1 MPCVRRRGGHDLHGY
16 LTWGGWGMKPKFLNG
31 LLRDEEKGAGG
42 DGGGASNVIALPGA
56 EAGAAGAEVGGEG
69 AGEAEKKPGML
80 ESVLGALQTKGSLV
94 AEISGLKEK
103 VTAAEGEA
111 LKLRGEL
118 ETANGEL
125 VRVRGEL
132 VTLQGERQQIAAAL
146 EASQKEVTTVEAKAL
161 DLTAG
166 LGISSD
172 KLPEASAEGGE
183 QGVEALEKALAKET
197 DPKRIFTL
205 NQELEAAKAKAK
217 AEKAQG

>member
-1 MPCVRRRGGHDLHGY
+1 
-16 LTWGGWGMKPKFLNG
+16 MKPKFLNG

-56 EAGAAGAEVGGEG
+56 EAGAAGAEGGGEG
-69 AGEAEKKPGML
+69 AGEVAGGGEAEKKPGML

-118 ETANGEL
+118 EKANGEL

-183 QGVEALEKALAKET
+183 QGVEALEKALAAEK
-197 DPKRIFTL
+197 DPQRIFTL